1 MMKMVGHPNQK
12 QKIGK
17 RGHGH
22 PSNNEFRRR
31 RKSRQQKKHF
41 IMDDGGNIWGNEK
54 RGRGNDAIEQGN
66 FIGERFGAF
75 LVTVWLNL
83 WYEIHSHSLSF
94 KNQIYSTTN

>member
-1 MMKMVGHPNQK
+1 MLGHPNQK

-41 IMDDGGNIWGNEK
+41 IMDDDGNIWGKGKEGEMMQSN
-54 RGRGNDAIEQGN
+54 RGISL
-66 FIGERFGAF
+66 ERDLGFGCIF
-75 LVTVWLNL
+75 SNGWLNL
-83 WYEIHSHSLSF
+83 WE
-94 KNQIYSTTN
+94 KAK